1 MTDPHIHTVKGD
13 ERMSVGSNIKKLR
26 LEKEMT
32 QEELA
37 TATNVSRV
45 MIAQIERDSRCPT
58 VILGKT
64 IAEALGCS
72 IEKLLEAEGE

>member
-1 MTDPHIHTVKGD
+1 
-13 ERMSVGSNIKKLR
+13 MSVGTNIKKLR

-37 TATNVSRV
+37 TAANVSRV

-64 IAEALGCS
+64 IAITAKH
-72 IEKLLEAEGE
+72 IEPDSTPCDAVAMTP

>member
-1 MTDPHIHTVKGD
+1 
-13 ERMSVGSNIKKLR
+13 MSVGSNIKKLR

-37 TATNVSRV
+37 TAANVSRV

-58 VILGKT
+58 VILRKDYCGST
-64 IAEALGCS
+64 WMGVL
-72 IEKLLEAEGE
+72 EKLLEAEGE